1 LSHRA
6 DKIETQTNNR
16 LLNLN
21 KTVFIGELLYFTTNL
36 LVKLSFIFT
45 LSRIVTTPAHRLT
58 LYILAGSGF
67 VVTMFTFFWAV
78 FYCDP
83 VRYFWMQQHD
93 FAPTSDG
100 LDGGDTRGETVSGSC
115 KPIKALMAV
124 VIVHAAWT
132 LVADLVLGLVL
143 PVLILWSSQMRTR
156 VKVSVGVLLG
166 VGSVYVD
173 RHVLFPSILPSPHQ
187 FIPLGTADFFPH

>member
-1 LSHRA
+1 
-6 DKIETQTNNR
+6 

-78 FYCDP
+78 FYCEP
-83 VRYFWMQQHD
+83 VRYFWRQRHD
-93 FAPTSDG
+93 YAPGDDG
-100 LDGGDTRGETVSGSC
+100 LGSGGHLSGSC
-115 KPIKALMAV
+115 KPISALMAV

-166 VGSVYVD
+166 VGSVYVAISFPLPSSHQSIPLD
-173 RHVLFPSILPSPHQ
+173 TAAIFPSSSLTS
-187 FIPLGTADFFPH
+187 LGHIEPQSQQ